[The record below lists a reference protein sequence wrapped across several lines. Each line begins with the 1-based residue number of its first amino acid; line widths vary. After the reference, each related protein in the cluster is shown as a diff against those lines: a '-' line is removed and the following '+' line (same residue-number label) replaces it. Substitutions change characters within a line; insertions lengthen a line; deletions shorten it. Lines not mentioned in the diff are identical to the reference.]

1 MAKQYGIK
9 VYTIGIGSEK
19 EIQQTVDS
27 PFGPMTQTKKLEYNE
42 ALLKNLAEVTGGQ
55 YFHATDRDALQKIYA
70 SINQLEKSKILVTN
84 YNRYTDKFFLLLVAA
99 LVYLSLEVLLRY
111 TLFRKFP

>member
-1 MAKQYGIK
+1 
-9 VYTIGIGSEK
+9 
-19 EIQQTVDS
+19 
-27 PFGPMTQTKKLEYNE
+27 
-42 ALLKNLAEVTGGQ
+42 
-55 YFHATDRDALQKIYA
+55 LQKIYT